1 MTGAVGDGKSA
12 VGRMTGAVG
21 GATGA
26 VGDGKGAVGDGK
38 GAVGDGTGA
47 VARVGRYSLAMDSV
61 MFMRAAR
68 RAGTS
73 APTRHN
79 TTDTPTNTTVI
90 GRGE

>member
-1 MTGAVGDGKSA
+1 MEGAVDGVTSA
-12 VGRMTGAVG
+12 VGG
-21 GATGA
+21 
-26 VGDGKGAVGDGK
+26 GKGAVGGVAS
-38 GAVGDGTGA
+38 AVGGVTSAVGGGQGA

-73 APTRHN
+73 APTRQS
-79 TTDTPTNTTVI
+79 TTDTPTNTRVI